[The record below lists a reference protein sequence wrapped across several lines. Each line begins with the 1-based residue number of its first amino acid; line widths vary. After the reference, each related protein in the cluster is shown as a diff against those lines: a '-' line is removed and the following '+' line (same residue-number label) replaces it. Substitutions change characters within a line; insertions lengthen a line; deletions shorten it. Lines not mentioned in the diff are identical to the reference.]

1 MIPFFR
7 PIGEASASPFCFA
20 FFAPGLFIW
29 ASARYNVYYQG
40 CTLRPNNKGG
50 LPLNILLVH
59 CHYRL
64 PGGED
69 AVFAAERAM
78 LERHGHRVFVYER
91 SNEEST
97 GSGASPLAK
106 LLLPLQAIYSFKT
119 RREVR
124 ALIRR
129 HQIQLV
135 HVHNTLLVISP
146 SVFGAARAEGVPVV
160 QTLHNFRIF
169 CPSGILM
176 REGRVCEDCPHHSLL
191 CAVRHR
197 CYRDS
202 LAQSLICAAI
212 YGVHRLLGTYRRVN
226 LIALT
231 EFNRQKLLEYNTR
244 HRVFDPARLSVKPD
258 MVQLQTP
265 RTPLPAAERE
275 NRVVFAGRLEE
286 LKGLRSAIQAWQL
299 LGTGPEVPVLTVCG
313 AGPLEPWARE
323 TARGLRVEF
332 LGQVSRSRLYDLL
345 GRARAALVPS
355 LCYEGQCLVP
365 IEAHAQGTPALVSD
379 LGNVGASVT
388 EGEDGLHF
396 VPGEAE
402 DIARAVRALPEL
414 WRHCDPAEMQR
425 ATLAAYAP
433 EENYEQL
440 MEIYDEIVRGE
451 NLA

>member
-1 MIPFFR
+1 MIFPFVPF
-7 PIGEASASPFCFA
+7 GEASASPFCFA
-20 FFAPGLFIW
+20 FFALALFIW
-29 ASARYNVYYQG
+29 AAARYNVYYQG
-40 CTLRPNNKGG
+40 CTLRPDTREEF
-50 LPLNILLVH
+50 PLNILLVH

-69 AVFAAERAM
+69 AVFAAERRM
-78 LERHGHRVFVYER
+78 LEQHGHKVVVYER

-97 GSGASPLAK
+97 GAGASLPAR

-129 HQIQLV
+129 HHIQLV

-197 CYRDS
+197 CYRGS
-202 LAQSLICAAI
+202 LAQSLVCAAV
-212 YGVHRLLGTYRRVN
+212 YGVHRLLGTYRHVN

-231 EFNRQKLLEYNTR
+231 EFNREKLLEYNTR
-244 HRVFDPARLSVKPD
+244 HRVFDPTRLSVKPD
-258 MVQLQTP
+258 MVQLETP
-265 RTPLPAAERE
+265 PLPRPAAERE

-299 LGTGPEVPVLTVCG
+299 LGTGPEVPVLTICG
-313 AGPLEPWARE
+313 TGPLESWARE
-323 TARGLRVEF
+323 AARGLRVEF
-332 LGQVSRSRLYDLL
+332 AGQVSRETLYDLL

-396 VPGEAE
+396 APGDPAA
-402 DIARAVRALPEL
+402 IADAVRSLPEL
-414 WRHCDPAEMQR
+414 WERCDPVEMQR
-425 ATLAAYAP
+425 AALAAYAP
-433 EENYEQL
+433 EENYERL
-440 MEIYDEIVRGE
+440 MEIYDEIGRGE
-451 NLA
+451 NLG